1 MSYELSHVLSSIDR
15 LYTSKDPQ
23 EIQRIQNDLTTVQ
36 KLDNGQLASSLL
48 NQSSKNHQYFGAL
61 TYTVIINRTQK
72 FDPDTLESLINELQS
87 HIVNSNGMVVKKL
100 LSNLA
105 LLFIFNYEQ
114 YNNPIERLLSLS
126 TNNTDLQQT
135 IGTIGHSMV
144 SVIIMFSSIV
154 VEELIKKEKL
164 MNIHEAVY
172 ESIFKNLRVIYE
184 HYDKGMPEDL
194 ELQILDCLTSW
205 ITYISLAESQSK
217 VRYNDVE
224 SLIDYVFRNFNVKSL
239 ETSNDPEY
247 HEVEVINKSIT
258 ILTDILEI
266 NPNMIKGDRKN
277 FLRSMLFEEGNW
289 GQVFISKFISNEE
302 LEQEILNVINLII
315 QFVQLES
322 LSITKNLSLPINK
335 YILNLLIKLT
345 DFPGM
350 AVVEEK
356 VSSQFLTFW
365 DEFFNVF
372 IDNEEIY
379 EHSLDSLQKQV
390 FYNERNDLCNT
401 VCNIYWKKIHLPPL
415 PVLQANKS
423 EFLYFKS
430 NVGDFFSNVY
440 LLLKLPF
447 YESLTQV
454 AISQITNNQ
463 LIELESTLF
472 ILYKI
477 NEDCTFY
484 ESQSNSLIPFINQL
498 FSNNLL
504 TAFNSTVENPYILL
518 TFMNYI
524 SSVQFYLKTPNG
536 SNYLGYIFDILFTII
551 LKSDLSLSLNASK
564 TIVHICQEC
573 KNSLKSFI
581 PNLKPLVIEMIE
593 NSNFDNLIRKR
604 MVNSFISIAAN
615 ELPSSFGKNLLE
627 ILNII
632 ENKSLHIMELINND
646 NLQEDLETIE
656 EYLLSLLGCIE
667 ECGKASILSEEVEDI
682 FTDEEIN
689 LINKYWQ
696 DDKFSIKSK
705 IFTIINEFSLL
716 FTPFINNSSI
726 TETCCQILKS
736 GLNEPISGPFK
747 FEISIIFEYIIK
759 KSQYCD
765 ALSISY
771 LFRLVETIV
780 ITNSN
785 VLNEDTITTL
795 INEIFLDKLS
805 MINSDPDLIGTS
817 IDLFSLILDKKPGIL
832 INLPVFKTIVEFGIN
847 GLSAKESPIIKSV
860 SKFWVS
866 MLLMKKGS
874 STDQQLMK
882 SLLITE
888 NLGSLL
894 TKTLVVTFLACP
906 RSLLDYYYPIF
917 RQLTGK
923 YSLNFKPWLID
934 IIKVVNIKIDDKEKE
949 MFVNKL
955 MVTRGHRNAN
965 DVLKQFWL
973 NANGLIEFNTR
984 SY

>member
-1 MSYELSHVLSSIDR
+1 MTELSQVLSSIDR
-15 LYTSKDPQ
+15 LYTSKDPH
-23 EIQRIQNDLTTVQ
+23 EIQSLQNDLTTVQ
-36 KLDNGQLASSLL
+36 KLDNGQLASNLL
-48 NQSSKNHQYFGAL
+48 HQPSKNHRFFGAL
-61 TYTVIINRTQK
+61 TYTVIINRTQV
-72 FDPDTLESLINELQS
+72 FDPESLETIINELQS
-87 HIVNSNGMVVKKL
+87 HLANSDAMVVKKL

-105 LLFIFNYEQ
+105 LLFIYNYEH
-114 YNNPIERLLSLS
+114 YNNPIERFLSLS
-126 TNNTDLQQT
+126 TNLDLNQSIDT
-135 IGTIGHSMV
+135 LNESMV
-144 SVIIMFSSIV
+144 SIVVMFCSIV

-164 MNIHEAVY
+164 INIHETVY
-172 ESIFKNLRVIYE
+172 EHIFKNLKVIYE
-184 HYDKGMPEDL
+184 RYKALEDL
-194 ELQILDCLTSW
+194 ELQILDCMNSW
-205 ITYISLAESQSK
+205 VTYISLAESQSK
-217 VRYNDVE
+217 VRYNDIE
-224 SLIDYVFRNFNVKSL
+224 SLIDYVFRNFQMKTL
-239 ETSNDPEY
+239 EAELEFHDI
-247 HEVEVINKSIT
+247 EVINKSIN
-258 ILTDILEI
+258 ILTEILEI
-266 NPNMIKGDRKN
+266 NPTMIKGDRKN
-277 FLRSMLFEEGNW
+277 HLKSLLFEEGNW
-289 GQVFISKFISNEE
+289 GQVFISKFIMNEE
-302 LEQEILNVINLII
+302 LEQEILNIINLII
-315 QFVQLES
+315 VFVQLES

-350 AVVEEK
+350 AVIEEK
-356 VSSQFLTFW
+356 VSSQFLSFW

-390 FYNERNDLCNT
+390 FYNERNDLCNS

-454 AISQITNNQ
+454 AISQIANNQ
-463 LIELESTLF
+463 LVELESTLF
-472 ILYKI
+472 ILFKI
-477 NEDCTFY
+477 NDDCTFY

-498 FSNNLL
+498 FSNNVLGV
-504 TAFNSTVENPYILL
+504 FNNNVDNPYVLL

-524 SSVQFYLKTPNG
+524 SSVQFFLKTPNG
-536 SNYLGYIFDILFTII
+536 SNHLGYIFDILFTII

-573 KNSLKSFI
+573 KSSLKSFI

-593 NSNFDNLIRKR
+593 NSNFDTLIRKR

-632 ENKSLHIMELINND
+632 ENKSLHIMELISND
-646 NLQEDLETIE
+646 NLQEDLETVE

-667 ECGKASILSEEVEDI
+667 ECGKASILSEEVEDL

-689 LINKYWQ
+689 LINQYWQ
-696 DDKFSIKSK
+696 KDELSIKSK
-705 IFTIINEFSLL
+705 IFNIINEFSLL

-747 FEISIIFEYIIK
+747 FEISIIFEFIIK

-765 ALSISY
+765 GISISY

-780 ITNSN
+780 ITNTN
-785 VLNEDTITTL
+785 VLNENTITTL
-795 INEIFLDKLS
+795 INEIFIDKLS
-805 MINSDPDLIGTS
+805 IINSDPDLIGTS

-847 GLSAKESPIIKSV
+847 GLGAKESPIIKSV

-866 MLLMKKGS
+866 MLSMKKGS
-874 STDQQLMK
+874 SSDQQLMK

-894 TKTLVVTFLACP
+894 TKTLVLSFIACP

-917 RQLTGK
+917 RQLIGK
-923 YSLNFKPWLID
+923 YPLNFKPWLMQILQ
-934 IIKVVNIKIDDKEKE
+934 VVNIKINDKEKE
-949 MFVNKL
+949 TFVNKL
-955 MVTRGHRNAN
+955 MITRGHRNAN
-965 DVLKQFWL
+965 DILKQFWL

-984 SY
+984 TY